1 MSTFSEF
8 MKEREK
14 AAAAYCQGDGE
25 PVLALSTAREPA
37 SFFGPDGKVLRGAES
52 VRNAYETGAR
62 QFGRDGESRLEV
74 HQTAEAG
81 DIAYWSGVQRAIVE
95 LGGRR
100 VPMDLR
106 VTELFRRE
114 DEAWKL
120 VHRHADI
127 LKSGE

>member
-37 SFFGPDGKVLRGAES
+37 SFFGPDGKVL
-52 VRNAYETGAR
+52 
-62 QFGRDGESRLEV
+62 QFGRDGESRFEV